1 MRKSIHGRYK
11 EPGFVQ
17 GFGRTPCA
25 AFTKACNRHSGS
37 RGVISVRI
45 ICLLFLLCVPVLVP
59 EDRPP
64 AISGSGISAT
74 SNQQTALITPKVSPE
89 FQPEVSQLAS
99 AGLKLKEAVE
109 GSLDSSAHH
118 LAAIFQREKPKA
130 PNEAFELR
138 ILEGDGQTAKTVFR
152 RADFFFSFSLMGQP
166 NPLNA
171 TDING
176 DGLKEIVVQ
185 SSSGGNCWSCN
196 PTEIYQVRNH
206 KGELI
211 AAAPVQRFADLN
223 ADGIQELLVT
233 DARWESYGDLSH
245 AASPTAVMVYA
256 WRNGKY
262 IYASRDF
269 AAFYTNEVERLR
281 ASAEAARAEIT
292 AADYSDEM
300 YVGCVLSLALT
311 YAHAG
316 DPDRGL
322 KELETLLNSNW
333 KSAAQSK
340 NRATIIEDFRNG
352 DSAKKFRAMKN
363 GDPLM

>member
-1 MRKSIHGRYK
+1 
-11 EPGFVQ
+11 
-17 GFGRTPCA
+17 
-25 AFTKACNRHSGS
+25 
-37 RGVISVRI
+37 VRI
-45 ICLLFLLCVPVLVP
+45 AFVFSILCLLVPLC

-64 AISGSGISAT
+64 ATNESAFSAA
-74 SNQQTALITPKVSPE
+74 SNRQVPQTTPHVSPE

-99 AGLKLKEAVE
+99 TGLKLKEAVE
-109 GSLDSSAHH
+109 ATLDGGDHH

-138 ILEGDGQTAKTVFR
+138 ILETDGRAAKTIFR
-152 RADFFFSFSLMGQP
+152 RADFFFSFSLAGEP
-166 NPLNA
+166 NKFNA

-176 DGLKEIVVQ
+176 DGLKEIIVQ

-206 KGELI
+206 KVELI

-245 AASPTAVMVYA
+245 AASPAAVMVYA

-262 IYASRDF
+262 IYASTDF
-269 AAFYTNEVERLR
+269 AAFYKNEAERLR
-281 ASAEAARAEIT
+281 ASAEAAKAEIT
-292 AADYSDEM
+292 AAEYSDEV
-300 YVGCVLSLALT
+300 YVGCVVSLAIT

-333 KSAAQSK
+333 KSAVQSK
-340 NRATIIEDFRNG
+340 HRATILEDFRKG
-352 DSAKKFRAMKN
+352 DSAKKFREMKY